1 MKVMFKVI
9 YKSELYDVF
18 DMTDRC
24 YIARKHNESNRGRYI
39 TARQVWLPKK
49 DCEVV

>member
-1 MKVMFKVI
+1 MRVMFKVI

-24 YIARKHNESNRGRYI
+24 YIARKHDENDKGPYI
-39 TARQVWLPKK
+39 YNRQVWLPKK

>member
-1 MKVMFKVI
+1 MLMFSVI
-9 YKSELYDVF
+9 YKDELYKVH

-24 YIARKHNESNRGRYI
+24 YIARDYRG
-39 TARQVWLPKK
+39 RQVWLPKK

>member
-1 MKVMFKVI
+1 MKVMFRVI

-24 YIARKHNESNRGRYI
+24 YIARKSDSSNRGPYV
-39 TARQVWLPKK
+39 TNRQVWLPKK
-49 DCEVV
+49 ECEVA